1 MGSEGEAMSE
11 RPAYV
16 LGVDPGLSGALCLLR
31 VSGLASESIFD
42 MPVLEGQVDAV
53 QLAMIVDMCKTRGS
67 VIAGIEQV
75 SSMPR
80 QKGSFNFGVSAGILQ
95 GVLGALGV
103 PFSMVQPAQW
113 KGACGLRRGVNETQA
128 QNKTRARELAMK
140 LWPEQ
145 ADSFKRV
152 RDDGRA
158 ESCLLARH
166 YANKMGWI

>member
-1 MGSEGEAMSE
+1 MGE

-16 LGVDPGLSGALCLLR
+16 LGIDPGLSGALAIFDLCTR
-31 VSGLASESIFD
+31 DVEVFD
-42 MPVLEGQVDAV
+42 MPVTDGKVDPAK
-53 QLAMIVDMCKTRGS
+53 LAAIVDMCKTRGS

-158 ESCLLARH
+158 ESALISRFFCTK
-166 YANKMGWI
+166 NGWV

>member
-16 LGVDPGLSGALCLLR
+16 LGIDPGLSGALAIFDLCTR
-31 VSGLASESIFD
+31 DVEVFD
-42 MPVLEGQVDAV
+42 MPVTDGKVDPAK
-53 QLAMIVDMCKTRGS
+53 LAAIVDMCKTRGP
-67 VIAGIEQV
+67 VVAAIELV